1 MFIILSDG
9 GPIDKISYDFSYD
22 YLKFI
27 VRLSYDSDLKH
38 AMISFLEYHKLIY
51 EHYLWRSYNFASK
64 SYLRKAL
71 RSS

>member
-1 MFIILSDG
+1 MFIILSDV

-38 AMISFLEYHKLIY
+38 AMISFRNII
-51 EHYLWRSYNFASK
+51 S
-64 SYLRKAL
+64 
-71 RSS
+71 

>member
-1 MFIILSDG
+1 MFIILSNG

-38 AMISFLEYHKLIY
+38 AMISFRNII
-51 EHYLWRSYNFASK
+51 S
-64 SYLRKAL
+64 
-71 RSS
+71 